1 MEGVRPSSP
10 CIRLPPRVA
19 RASPLPRPSRL
30 SCTRT
35 SALLRAFSGRALFGL
50 LICLPTSP
58 SQVLRPDQVEGVRW
72 LFKAVADGGGL
83 LGDEPGL
90 GKTVQIIT
98 VLEALIRTRLA
109 RRVLIIAPANLISN
123 WKAVRPPPLALSPS
137 LPSLRDVSGPASLCS
152 LRLIAGAHGRQASH
166 LLPSHPCSPPLLMR
180 RSLASGS
187 AARRTS

>member
-1 MEGVRPSSP
+1 M
-10 CIRLPPRVA
+10 
-19 RASPLPRPSRL
+19 
-30 SCTRT
+30 
-35 SALLRAFSGRALFGL
+35 
-50 LICLPTSP
+50 
-58 SQVLRPDQVEGVRW
+58 RW

-166 LLPSHPCSPPLLMR
+166 LLPLSSMLSPSSDAQEFGKWLGGTPHELTVTALKPSASNL
-180 RSLASGS
+180 SLALQLQQLVQISC
-187 AARRTS
+187 ARCCFALLCLLRSVLT